1 MVGIRNNTKSALARV
16 SIVDY
21 SGRVVF
27 DHYVKPREPVSDYRT
42 WVSGIS
48 PHHLKNAPKFTK
60 IQRKV
65 ANLLNGKILIG
76 HAIQNDLKALQLSHP
91 ESMIRDTSLFSE
103 FRKLAKG
110 KDTPGLKML
119 AKKLLNLDIQS
130 SSHDSVQDARIT
142 MLLFQHGME
151 TFTD

>member
-27 DHYVKPREPVSDYRT
+27 DHYVKPMEPVSDYRT

-48 PHHLKNAPKFTK
+48 PHHLKNAPKFKK

-65 ANLLNGKILIG
+65 ANLLKGKILVG
-76 HAIQNDLKALQLSHP
+76 HAIQNDLNALQLSHP
-91 ESMIRDTSLFSE
+91 ESMIRDTSLYSE

-110 KDTPGLKML
+110 KNTPGLKML

-142 MLLFQHGME
+142 MLLFQYGME
-151 TFTD
+151 TVTD